1 MVPIGRDQ
9 ATEKENTNTMAN
21 ELRIGLKEL
30 LSKAHM
36 EHDADFLKEG
46 LRALSQALMEMEV
59 EEHIGAGRHERSE
72 GRSGHR
78 NGYRERTWDTRA
90 GAIELKVPRVR
101 DSSYFPS
108 LLEPRR
114 RAERALSAVVQE
126 AYIHGVSTR
135 KVDDLVKALGMTG
148 ISKSRVSELCEE
160 LDGEVERFR
169 NRGLEGPY
177 PYVWLDATYVKARQD
192 GRVASVA
199 VVIAVGVKAQTGER
213 EILGLD
219 VGPSED
225 GAFWTSFLR
234 SLVGRGLSGVRLVT
248 SDAHRGLKGAV
259 QTVLVGAS
267 WQRCRVHFMRN
278 ALSLVPKA
286 AQQMVGATIRTVF
299 AQPDAQSAR
308 EQWRRVSEGF
318 RHRFATLSELM
329 EEAEED
335 VLAYAAFPQEHWQKI
350 WSNNPLE
357 RLNKEVKR
365 RTNVVGIFPNEA
377 AVIRLVGSV
386 LSEQHDEWQVSKRYF
401 SAGSLA
407 KLDRREEQMAEQPQL
422 VAS

>member
-1 MVPIGRDQ
+1 
-9 ATEKENTNTMAN
+9 MAD
-21 ELRIGLKEL
+21 ELRIGLSEL
-30 LSKAHM
+30 LRKAM
-36 EHDADFLKEG
+36 IDHDADFLREG
-46 LRALSQALMEMEV
+46 VRVLSQALMEMEV
-59 EEHIGAGRHERSE
+59 EEHVGAARHERSVE
-72 GRSGHR
+72 RVGRR
-78 NGYRERTWDTRA
+78 NGYRQRNWDTRV
-90 GAIELKVPRVR
+90 GTVELSVPRVR
-101 DSSYFPS
+101 EGGYFPS

-126 AYIHGVSTR
+126 AYVHGVSTR
-135 KVDDLVKALGMTG
+135 KVDELVKALGMGG

-169 NRGLEGPY
+169 NRPLEGSY
-177 PYVWLDATYVKARQD
+177 PYVWVDATYVKARQE
-192 GRVASVA
+192 GRVSSVA
-199 VVIAVGVKAQTGER
+199 VVIAVGVNARTGER
-213 EILGLD
+213 EVLGMD

-225 GAFWTSFLR
+225 GAFWGAFLR
-234 SLVGRGLSGVRLVT
+234 SLVARGLSGVRLVT
-248 SDAHRGLKGAV
+248 SDAHRGLKNAV
-259 QTVLVGAS
+259 EAVLVGAS

-299 AQPDAQSAR
+299 AQPDAHSAR
-308 EQWRRVSEGF
+308 EQWRRVSDGF
-318 RHRFATLSELM
+318 RSRFPRLSELM
-329 EEAEED
+329 DEAEED
-335 VLAYAAFPQEHWQKI
+335 VLAYATFPSEHWQKI

-377 AVIRLVGSV
+377 AVIRLVGAL

-407 KLDRREEQMAEQPQL
+407 KLDRREEQVAQQPQL
-422 VAS
+422 AAS

>member
-1 MVPIGRDQ
+1 
-9 ATEKENTNTMAN
+9 MAD

-30 LSKAHM
+30 LRKARM
-36 EHDADFLKEG
+36 EHDADLLKEG
-46 LRALSQALMEMEV
+46 VRVLSQALMEMEV
-59 EEHIGAGRHERSE
+59 EEHVGAARHERSARRV
-72 GRSGHR
+72 GQR
-78 NGYRERTWDTRA
+78 NGYRERSWDTRV
-90 GAIELKVPRVR
+90 GSGELKVPRVR
-101 DSSYFPS
+101 ASSYFPS

-114 RAERALSAVVQE
+114 RAERALAAIVQE
-126 AYIHGVSTR
+126 AYVHGVSTR
-135 KVDDLVKALGMTG
+135 KVDELVKALGMGG

-160 LDGEVERFR
+160 LDEEVERFR
-169 NRGLEGPY
+169 SRPLEGAY
-177 PYVWLDATYVKARQD
+177 PYVWVDATYLKARQD

-213 EILGLD
+213 EVLGLD
-219 VGPSED
+219 VGPSEH

-234 SLVGRGLSGVRLVT
+234 SLVARGLSGVRLVT
-248 SDAHRGLKGAV
+248 SDSHRGLKSAV
-259 QTVLVGAS
+259 EAVLAGAS

-286 AQQMVGATIRTVF
+286 AQQMAGATIRTVF
-299 AQPDAQSAR
+299 AQPDVGSAH

-318 RHRFATLSELM
+318 RQRFPRLSFLM

-335 VLAYAAFPQEHWQKI
+335 VLSYATFPQEHWQKI

-377 AVIRLVGSV
+377 AVIRLVGSI
-386 LSEQHDEWQVSKRYF
+386 LSEQHDEWQISKRYF

-407 KLDRREEQMAEQPQL
+407 KLERKEELTEQPQL
-422 VAS
+422 MVG

>member
-1 MVPIGRDQ
+1 
-9 ATEKENTNTMAN
+9 
-21 ELRIGLKEL
+21 
-30 LSKAHM
+30 
-36 EHDADFLKEG
+36 
-46 LRALSQALMEMEV
+46 MEMEV
-59 EEHIGAGRHERSE
+59 EEHIGAGRHERVE

-101 DSSYFPS
+101 DGSYFPA

-126 AYIHGVSTR
+126 AYVHGVSTR
-135 KVDDLVKALGMTG
+135 KVDELVKALGMTG

-160 LDGEVERFR
+160 LDEAVERFR
-169 NRGLEGPY
+169 NRELEGSY
-177 PYVWLDATYVKARQD
+177 PYVWLDATYLKARQD
-192 GRVASVA
+192 GRVGSTA
-199 VVIAVGVKAQTGER
+199 VVIAVGVKGETGER

-234 SLVGRGLSGVRLVT
+234 SLVGRGLGGVRLVT
-248 SDAHRGLKGAV
+248 SDAHRGLKAAV
-259 QTVLVGAS
+259 ETVLQGAS
-267 WQRCRVHFMRN
+267 WQRCRVNFMRN

-299 AQPDAQSAR
+299 AQPDAKRSAR
-308 EQWRRVSEGF
+308 EQWRRVSDGF
-318 RHRFATLSELM
+318 RQRFLRLSELM
-329 EEAEED
+329 DEAEED
-335 VLAYAAFPQEHWQKI
+335 VLSYAAFPQEHWQKI

-357 RLNKEVKR
+357 RVNKEVKR

-377 AVIRLVGSV
+377 AVIRLVGSI
-386 LSEQHDEWQVSKRYF
+386 LCEQHDEWQVEWQVCKRYF
-401 SAGSLA
+401 STGSLA
-407 KLDRREEQMAEQPQL
+407 KLDRREEQIAEQPQL